1 MIGLLAALRRE
12 PVRAYLYG
20 LAVPGEALAV
30 SYGLVSDSTGVLWLG
45 LAAALLLVPGVEA
58 VRARV
63 TPTSS
68 PRDDAGRSLVPVRD
82 AGPVPPPPGV

>member
-1 MIGLLAALRRE
+1 MSRLVAALRRE

-30 SYGLVSDSTGVLWLG
+30 SYGLVNHATGALWLG

-58 VRARV
+58 ARSKV
-63 TPTSS
+63 TPTSD
-68 PRDDAGRSLVPVRD
+68 PRADDGDPLL
-82 AGPVPPPPGV
+82 